1 MCKSHQKALIVLAPD
16 YCFSTMLNL
25 FIFAFKSDDV
35 QFCKTNLIIVCGSLL
50 YLFEYIFKVMA
61 KQNFLSADVTKA
73 LIRESQKIDGL
84 LEGVFELV
92 LNHDISLMWSVN
104 KLVLLIA
111 ILFEEKYHVIKNRV
125 ISRFS
130 EDFEV
135 RQKIEEAFVKLF
147 NGVSKRLDSK
157 NKDLYTKNF
166 GEFKQTIISLI

>member
-1 MCKSHQKALIVLAPD
+1 MCKNHPKALIVLAPD

-35 QFCKTNLIIVCGSLL
+35 QFSKTNLIIVCGSLL
-50 YLFEYIFKVMA
+50 YLFEYLYKVIA
-61 KQNFLSADVTKA
+61 KQNFLSADIAKV

-84 LEGVFELV
+84 LEGVFDLV

-104 KLVLLIA
+104 KLILLIA
-111 ILFEEKYHVIKNRV
+111 ILFEDKYHVIKNKA
-125 ISRFS
+125 ISKIS

-166 GEFKQTIISLI
+166 GDFKQTITSLI

>member
-1 MCKSHQKALIVLAPD
+1 
-16 YCFSTMLNL
+16 
-25 FIFAFKSDDV
+25 
-35 QFCKTNLIIVCGSLL
+35 
-50 YLFEYIFKVMA
+50 MA

-135 RQKIEEAFVKLF
+135 RQKIEEAFLKLF